1 MKKKLLYVLI
11 LFSFLFINTLSVNAK
26 EKVTIY
32 FFHGRGCPHCAEEE
46 EYLDV
51 LKKKHDNIVIK
62 DYEVWYNEKNNE
74 LMKKVKKEL
83 KVESN
88 GVPFTVISDVGT
100 IGYTDSIGRKLDRL
114 VDFYSTEKEIDAV
127 KLIEEGKYTK
137 AEKSKFEEKEEEED
151 EETTFTFPFIGEI
164 KARNLSLLSATIAIG
179 LVDGFNPCAMWVL
192 IFLISILVTMKDRKK
207 MWWLGGTFLFTSA
220 ICYFLILLFWS
231 GITEALNGFN
241 PLYLRLIIAV
251 VALIG
256 AFINIRS
263 FIITDESG
271 CVVVDDKK
279 RKPII
284 QKIKKYTTE
293 KSFRAGIVGIAL
305 LAVSINLIELACS
318 AGLPAMFTGLLGM
331 NNVAI
336 PKSLGY
342 IFVYTLA
349 FMFDDIIIFIIAMK
363 TMKVAAI
370 SSKYNKYSHLV
381 GGLIMLVVGLLV
393 IFKPEWLMF
402 TFS

>member
-1 MKKKLLYVLI
+1 MKKLLYVLI
-11 LFSFLFINTLSVNAK
+11 LFSFLFINTVSVNAK

-46 EYLDV
+46 KFLDS
-51 LKKKHDNIVIK
+51 LKTKYDNIVIK
-62 DYEVWYNEKNNE
+62 DYEVWYNDENKK
-74 LMKKVKKEL
+74 LMDKVKKEL
-83 KVESN
+83 KTESS

-100 IGYTDSIGRKLDRL
+100 IGYTDSIGRKLERL
-114 VDFYSTEKEIDAV
+114 VDFYSTEKSIDAV
-127 KLIEEGKYTK
+127 KLIEEGKYK
-137 AEKSKFEEKEEEED
+137 PAEKNKFKEKEKEED
-151 EETTFTFPFIGEI
+151 EPTTFNFPFIGKV
-164 KARNLSLLSATIAIG
+164 KARNLSLISATIAIG

-207 MWWLGGTFLFTSA
+207 MWWLGGTFLLTSA

-241 PLYLRLIIAV
+241 PLYLKLIIAI

-256 AFINIRS
+256 AVINIRA
-263 FIITDESG
+263 FIISDDSG

-293 KSFRAGIVGIAL
+293 KSFKAGIIGIAL
-305 LAVSINLIELACS
+305 LALSVNLIELACS
-318 AGLPAMFTGLLGM
+318 AGLPAMFTGLLGI
-331 NNVAI
+331 NDIAI
-336 PKSLGY
+336 PKSLWY

-349 FMFDDIIIFIIAMK
+349 FMLDDVIIFIIAMK

-381 GGLIMLVVGLLV
+381 GGLIMLIIGLLV

>member
-1 MKKKLLYVLI
+1 MKKLLYVLI
-11 LFSFLFINTLSVNAK
+11 LFSFLFINTVSVNAK

-46 EYLDV
+46 KFLDN
-51 LKKKHDNIVIK
+51 LKTKYDNIVIK
-62 DYEVWYNEKNNE
+62 DYEVWYNDENKK
-74 LMKKVKKEL
+74 LMDKVKKEL
-83 KVESN
+83 KTESS

-114 VDFYSTEKEIDAV
+114 VDFYSTEKSIDAV
-127 KLIEEGKYTK
+127 KLIEEGKYK
-137 AEKSKFEEKEEEED
+137 PAEKNKFKEKEKEED
-151 EETTFTFPFIGEI
+151 EATTFNFPFIGKV
-164 KARNLSLLSATIAIG
+164 KARNLSLISATIAIG

-207 MWWLGGTFLFTSA
+207 MWWLGGTFLLTSA

-241 PLYLRLIIAV
+241 PLYLKLIIAV

-256 AFINIRS
+256 AVINIRA
-263 FIITDESG
+263 FIISDDSG

-293 KSFRAGIVGIAL
+293 KSFKAGIIGIAL
-305 LAVSINLIELACS
+305 LALSVNLIELACS
-318 AGLPAMFTGLLGM
+318 AGLPAMFTGLLGI
-331 NNVAI
+331 NDIAI
-336 PKSLGY
+336 PKSLWY

-349 FMFDDIIIFIIAMK
+349 FMLDDVIIFIIAMK

-381 GGLIMLVVGLLV
+381 GGLIMLIIGLLV

>member
-1 MKKKLLYVLI
+1 MKKLLYVLI
-11 LFSFLFINTLSVNAK
+11 LFSFLFINTVSVNAK

-46 EYLDV
+46 KFLDS
-51 LKKKHDNIVIK
+51 LKTKYDNIVIK
-62 DYEVWYNEKNNE
+62 DYEVWYNDENKK
-74 LMKKVKKEL
+74 LMDKVKKEL
-83 KVESN
+83 KTESS

-100 IGYTDSIGRKLDRL
+100 IGYTDSIGRKLERL
-114 VDFYSTEKEIDAV
+114 VDFYSTEKSIDAV
-127 KLIEEGKYTK
+127 KLIEEGKYK
-137 AEKSKFEEKEEEED
+137 PAEKNKFKEKEKEED
-151 EETTFTFPFIGEI
+151 EATTFNFPFIGKV
-164 KARNLSLLSATIAIG
+164 KARNLSLISATIAIG

-207 MWWLGGTFLFTSA
+207 MWWLGGTFLLTSA

-241 PLYLRLIIAV
+241 PLYLKLIIAI

-256 AFINIRS
+256 AVINIRA
-263 FIITDESG
+263 FIISDDSG

-293 KSFRAGIVGIAL
+293 KSFKAGIIGIAL
-305 LAVSINLIELACS
+305 LALSVNLIELACS
-318 AGLPAMFTGLLGM
+318 AGLPAMFTGLLGI
-331 NNVAI
+331 NDIAI
-336 PKSLGY
+336 PKSLWY

-349 FMFDDIIIFIIAMK
+349 FMLDDVIIFIIAMK

-381 GGLIMLVVGLLV
+381 GGLIMLIIGLLV